1 VGVLRGLA
9 FTLRVDGVCSVVVS
23 TSEFVNLIVIS
34 CSELFLVLFFDTL
47 ELMGDDGCEAASIII
62 VVVVV
67 INVVDIINLVQHAD
81 MLDVVVVVVVKATSR
96 FEEGVLVIVLGEDD
110 FLLTRLE
117 ELAEIVEVSFDVV
130 VVGDGRFEET
140 DLCCIFSERGL
151 GIVDLGLEVS
161 EEGMIRGA
169 AGRASWR
176 EREIIILWLCR
187 GQVKKIGQG
196 KSKTDD
202 VSNKDLMHV
211 CHGSVERVKL

>member
-1 VGVLRGLA
+1 VGVLKGLA
-9 FTLRVDGVCSVVVS
+9 FTLRVDGVCSVVVG
-23 TSEFVNLIVIS
+23 TAEFVNLIVIS
-34 CSELFLVLFFDTL
+34 CSELFLVLFFDAL
-47 ELMGDDGCEAASIII
+47 ELMGDDGCETASI

-67 INVVDIINLVQHAD
+67 VIDVVDIINLVQHAD

-96 FEEGVLVIVLGEDD
+96 FEEGVLVVVLGEDD

-176 EREIIILWLCR
+176 EGEIIILWLCR
-187 GQVKKIGQG
+187 GQGKKTRQG
-196 KSKTDD
+196 KKKTDD
-202 VSNKDLMHV
+202 VSNKDLVHV
-211 CHGSVERVKL
+211 CHGSVERVEL